1 MLNQLTLKERQMNY
15 AVISGNPYLMLNIED
30 KDVFDKLDKLGQ
42 DATNPLH
49 PLFLFNFNS
58 EFIKKKLQFMFRKI
72 DYAKEQIGGN
82 PPSEFI
88 LDERFNKE
96 PVFRSLTESNEAAN
110 GSFYFSIFIYNDKMV
125 EMIEKDP
132 QKYIQVFTTVVSE
145 LSMYR
150 HQKSLLT
157 GPSYR
162 EASLGSRYYKILS
175 DINIWLRNMVPVIDE
190 QPKKE
195 ELQPIHKLLKPVD
208 STITSI
214 NDVSIIVTNE
224 MGVFTSFLTRFNSRT
239 PFGPQEINTVKMK
252 ALAYGSFLLVQSGKI
267 GIYYPNEFTSYKQLV
282 LELTPSVYLAVMAT
296 YTRKLASYKK
306 NNIRNDVYEKAHI
319 YDHERSYDPLIIAD
333 IIRLMKLL

>member
-1 MLNQLTLKERQMNY
+1 MNY
-15 AVISGNPYLMLNIED
+15 AVISGIPYLMLNIED
-30 KDVFDKLDKLGQ
+30 KDVFDNLDKLGQ
-42 DATNPLH
+42 EATNPLH

-58 EFIKKKLQFMFRKI
+58 EFIKKKMKLMFNKFHHT
-72 DYAKEQIGGN
+72 KEQADGN
-82 PPSEFI
+82 PPSEFV
-88 LDERFNKE
+88 LNERYVEE
-96 PVFRSLTESNEAAN
+96 PVFFSLTESNEAAS
-110 GSFYFSIFIYNDKMV
+110 GSFYFSVFVYNNKTV
-125 EMIEKDP
+125 ETIEKDP
-132 QKYIQVFTTVVSE
+132 LKYIQVFVTVVSE

-175 DINIWLRNMVPVIDE
+175 NINIWLRSMIPATGE
-190 QPKKE
+190 QPKKK

-214 NDVSIIVTNE
+214 NDVSIIITNE

-239 PFGPQEINTVKMK
+239 PFGPQEINTIKMK

-267 GIYYPNEFTSYKQLV
+267 GIYYPNEITSYK
-282 LELTPSVYLAVMAT
+282 ELIPELIPSVYLAVMAT

-306 NNIRNDVYEKAHI
+306 NNIRNDLYEKAHI
-319 YDHERSYDPLIIAD
+319 YDHEPSYIPLIIAD
-333 IIRLMKLL
+333 IVRVLRLL